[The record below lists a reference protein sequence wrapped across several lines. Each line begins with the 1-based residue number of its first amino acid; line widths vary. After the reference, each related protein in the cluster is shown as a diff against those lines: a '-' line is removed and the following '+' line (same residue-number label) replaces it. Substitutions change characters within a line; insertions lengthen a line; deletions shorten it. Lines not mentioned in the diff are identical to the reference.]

1 MRKTVYMIDA
11 SEYYNKNW
19 YEFKGISVSDIY
31 YFFNKK
37 YKNISIYYD
46 IPDDDEGECTYKF
59 SILKKKRIKSKFNL
73 FSRHNDF
80 GTDVIIITGGQTNLF
95 NYSHQEVF
103 DSVNQHPEIMT
114 GITFY
119 MSVHDFDW
127 HAVCYFATDDILQ
140 EVIAYIKEK
149 AQLVITDDY
158 SYFS

>member
-1 MRKTVYMIDA
+1 MMVLVNYIIQKVRFLFYIQFSFTQ
-11 SEYYNKNW
+11 
-19 YEFKGISVSDIY
+19 
-31 YFFNKK
+31 
-37 YKNISIYYD
+37 NILYYD
-46 IPDDDEGECTYKF
+46 KF

-103 DSVNQHPEIMT
+103 DLVNQHPEIMT

-127 HAVCYFATDDILQ
+127 HAVCFFATDDILQ

-158 SYFS
+158 SHFS